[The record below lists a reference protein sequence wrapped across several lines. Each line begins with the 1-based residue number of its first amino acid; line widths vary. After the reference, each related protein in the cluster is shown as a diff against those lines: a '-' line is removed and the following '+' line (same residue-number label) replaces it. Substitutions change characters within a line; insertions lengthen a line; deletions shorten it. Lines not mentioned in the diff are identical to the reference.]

1 MDVAAAE
8 DDMAGTLLVCVMFG
22 VLLMLRGK
30 IEFGNIYGLGLTGC
44 GAICLLI
51 NLLTKRGV
59 YVQLYSTISILGYC
73 LLPFVFLASAAIF
86 VDLLHPLGIAFG
98 LFIVGWSAVAATR
111 LFECRLEMED

>member
-1 MDVAAAE
+1 MLEELGIEPEKIKKKFIAILTQRGMDVAAAE

-44 GAICLLI
+44 CAICLLI

-59 YVQLYSTISILGYC
+59 YV
-73 LLPFVFLASAAIF
+73 
-86 VDLLHPLGIAFG
+86 
-98 LFIVGWSAVAATR
+98 
-111 LFECRLEMED
+111 